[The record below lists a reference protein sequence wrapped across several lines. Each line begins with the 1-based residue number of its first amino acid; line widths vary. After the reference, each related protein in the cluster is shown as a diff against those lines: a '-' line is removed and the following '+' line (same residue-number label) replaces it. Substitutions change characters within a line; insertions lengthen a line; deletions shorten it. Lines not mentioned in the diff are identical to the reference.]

1 MKIEYLHASK
11 FGNGAIVAAEFQK
24 LMAAKGVGVEVHH
37 IREVEPTEL
46 ATADLYVF
54 SSPAR
59 MGKPIRSMRRFL
71 QNLTLRTGT
80 QYAIL
85 TTEMSPKPNKKT
97 GRMPTAEERARR
109 QRVIPIL
116 KEILA
121 EKGLF
126 SVVDDTVFVTAM
138 KGPLEDGWQQ
148 KVAAFVAALLDKTG
162 ELAAA

>member
-24 LMAAKGVGVEVHH
+24 LMVAKGVDVEVHH
-37 IREVEPTEL
+37 IREVKPTEL
-46 ATADLYVF
+46 TPADVYVF

-71 QNLTLRTGT
+71 KKLTLATGT
-80 QYAIL
+80 PYAIL
-85 TTEMSPKPNKKT
+85 TTELSPKPNEKT
-97 GRMPTAEERARR
+97 GRMPTADERAKW
-109 QRVIPIL
+109 QRVIPIMR
-116 KEILA
+116 EILT
-121 EKGLF
+121 EKGLV
-126 SVVDDTVFVTAM
+126 SVLDDNVLVTAM

-148 KVAAFVAALLDKTG
+148 KVAAFADALLDKTG